1 MPPFTF
7 FPNLFATRAMANSIE
22 GEAMSHN
29 VFTDAMSNNE
39 EWQDEEGRAKEE
51 RIRADLQKMGDKVTK
66 KGGRINGNYTDD
78 YQAANGMWYSV
89 FETGYKPQASNEEAE
104 KAADK
109 IVKALLAQEGMTVG
123 TEDGPLFGRRVPK
136 NRGSER
142 KGGSGAGYS
151 TEDKTALATTSGGGL
166 SGACSSGDAAES
178 KGIATGY
185 QPQRGPGQS
194 ASSAGQGLGGNEF
207 PPHDE
212 QERREL
218 RQGVGHDQ
226 AASSGYQPQ
235 NQPVPTQLVQTGN
248 QRNTGSAVFMYICAC
263 ECGYT
268 RTSRVELHEG
278 IPCEWCDGAMLEV
291 IERFR

>member
-1 MPPFTF
+1 
-7 FPNLFATRAMANSIE
+7 MANSIE

-109 IVKALLAQEGMTVG
+109 IVKALLAQDGMTVG

-142 KGGSGAGYS
+142 KGGSGVGYS

-178 KGIATGY
+178 KGIGTGY

-194 ASSAGQGLGGNEF
+194 ASSADQGLEGHEF

-218 RQGVGHDQ
+218 RRPPEI
-226 AASSGYQPQ
+226 ASLPLLQPSSS
-235 NQPVPTQLVQTGN
+235 PLVQSPS
-248 QRNTGSAVFMYICAC
+248 SALPSSRLIIPFRFPPSEFSPFDDSPHRPDAPPSSPCNLWLVGMWF
-263 ECGYT
+263 EC
-268 RTSRVELHEG
+268 
-278 IPCEWCDGAMLEV
+278 
-291 IERFR
+291 